1 MMEVLHQRVS
11 SLSAKA
17 LAFFMMASMALLSSD
32 VWAQAEDA
40 ADAAEPLRPPR
51 VGDAPSSPKFLVM
64 GVIVVLVAV
73 VVIAVTLKT
82 KRGHQD

>member
-17 LAFFMMASMALLSSD
+17 LAFFMMASIAMLSSD
-32 VWAQAEDA
+32 VWAQAE
-40 ADAAEPLRPPR
+40 DAAEPLRPPR

-64 GVIVVLVAV
+64 GVIVVLVAL

>member
-11 SLSAKA
+11 SLTAKA
-17 LAFFMMASMALLSSD
+17 MAWFMMASVAMLGSD
-32 VWAQAEDA
+32 VWAQAED
-40 ADAAEPLRPPR
+40 AEPLRPPR

-64 GVIVVLVAV
+64 GVIIVLLALV
-73 VVIAVTLKT
+73 VVAVTLKT